1 MNKTKLMILL
11 LASLT
16 LGACSSSD
24 DNDVADSGYTLST
37 LNGAPSWQVDFTG
50 DQVAPDWSA
59 PDPSHFENWNIMLVE
74 IEDALKPYA
83 SANDLLALFINE
95 ELRALSSPAINFSE
109 GENTNDE
116 NKSLYILKAYSNE
129 SDQSMVDMTMCYY
142 CSRLKQMFTL
152 TMQMKYDT
160 DKVYGLDDKLIP
172 PFTVGSQKYPEV
184 KELNISRLKTQIT
197 GVTTPAA
204 GDVMA
209 VFVGDECRGC
219 YTLDADLLEANDSMS
234 VYTKNT
240 GETFT
245 LKYYQPATGK
255 VYSFKEPVKI

>member
-16 LGACSSSD
+16 LGACSSD
-24 DNDVADSGYTLST
+24 DNDVADSGYAVST
-37 LNGAPSWQVDFTG
+37 LNGAPMWQVDFTG
-50 DQVAPDWSA
+50 DEVAPDWSA
-59 PDPSHFENWNIMLVE
+59 PDPSNYENWTIMLVE

-83 SANDLLALFINE
+83 STNDMLAIFVNE
-95 ELRALSSPAINFSE
+95 DLRGLSSPAINLSE
-109 GENTNDE
+109 EENTNDD
-116 NKSLYILKAYSNE
+116 NKTLYILKAYGNE
-129 SDQSMVDMTMCYY
+129 TDQTMVDVRLSYY
-142 CSRLKQMFTL
+142 CSRLKQMFSL
-152 TMQMKYDT
+152 TTRTQFDL
-160 DKVYGLDDKLIP
+160 DKIYGLDDDFIP
-172 PFTVGSQKYPEV
+172 QFTFGSQKYPVV
-184 KELNISRLKTQIT
+184 KEIGVSRFKNQVS
-197 GVTTPAA
+197 GVMTPAL

-219 YTLDADLLEANDSMS
+219 YTLGAALLESADVMP
-234 VYTKNT
+234 VFAKNT